1 MLKLNQPNALIEA
14 QTLLSMA
21 LAFGVSECVSHK
33 GSHSDE
39 YVAGFAHGYADGRAD
54 YEAKIVTA
62 QKALKAAGID
72 VTIPRPPATK
82 KTIQHVHVAH
92 AGQVD
97 CPKELPIAWHAE

>member
-1 MLKLNQPNALIEA
+1 MRKLNRTNALIKA

-21 LAFGVSECVSHK
+21 LAFGVSECVIHE

-39 YVAGFAHGYADGRAD
+39 YDAGFAHGYADGRSD
-54 YEAKIVTA
+54 YEAKIVA
-62 QKALKAAGID
+62 AEKALKVAGID
-72 VTIPRPPATK
+72 VAIPRPPATK